1 MGVSKV
7 HRAYPRKPTALPCVD
22 FIGFL
27 VFLLKVNCLRIV

>member
-1 MGVSKV
+1 MSKV
-7 HRAYPRKPTALPCVD
+7 HAPHSRKPHALPCVD